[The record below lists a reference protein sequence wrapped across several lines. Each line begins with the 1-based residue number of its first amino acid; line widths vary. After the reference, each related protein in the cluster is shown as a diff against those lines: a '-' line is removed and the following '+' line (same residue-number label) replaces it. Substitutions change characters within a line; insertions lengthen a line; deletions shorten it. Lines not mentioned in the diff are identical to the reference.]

1 MECEERIESI
11 IDGFQKN
18 RKAFT
23 AIGDE
28 TRQIILLACAFGE
41 QFIRHKS
48 WTDCRKNASDKA
60 FRVTSSSNS
69 EGSGDCGNAQG
80 RNKKLLLSEC
90 G

>member
-28 TRQIILLACAFGE
+28 TRQIILLVLLESSLSG
-41 QFIRHKS
+41 IRVGPIR
-48 WTDCRKNASDKA
+48 C
-60 FRVTSSSNS
+60 V
-69 EGSGDCGNAQG
+69 
-80 RNKKLLLSEC
+80 
-90 G
+90 